1 MGTLVLNV
9 TLVALYASQV
19 YAPHSEC
26 IIEDKNITFQYELAF
41 RLGLIAFVG
50 EFMLLMLIHIQP
62 CNKSERDE

>member
-26 IIEDKNITFQYELAF
+26 IVEDTNVTFKYELAF
-41 RLGLIAFVG
+41 RLGLVAFVS
-50 EFMLLMLIHIQP
+50 EFMLLMFIHIQP
-62 CNKSERDE
+62 CNKSKTDE